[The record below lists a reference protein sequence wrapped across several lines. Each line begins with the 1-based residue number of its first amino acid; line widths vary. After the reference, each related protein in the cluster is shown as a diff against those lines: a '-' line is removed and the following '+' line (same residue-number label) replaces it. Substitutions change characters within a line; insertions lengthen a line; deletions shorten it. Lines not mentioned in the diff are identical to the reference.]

1 MKKTRPRRD
10 AVATAPLDW
19 LATWAG
25 YFGYSPL
32 EKRRRPNPLTRGH
45 RGKPA
50 IGFQLLEPRFAL
62 TASPILLKDINPGA
76 GDSSPAALAAIGST
90 VYFIASDGTQGS
102 ELWKTDGTAVGTVLV
117 KDIYPGAL
125 GSSPGNLTAVGSA
138 LYFTANN
145 GTSGSE
151 LWKSDG
157 TAAGTV
163 LVKDIN
169 PGIADAAPGNL
180 TVLGSTLYFTANN
193 GTSGS
198 ELWKSD
204 GTATGTVLLKDI
216 NVGADSSKPR
226 HLTAAGSTLY
236 FIADEAGSGGEL
248 WKTDGTTNGT
258 SLLKAFGQYSSFNE
272 YHQAVLNDKI
282 DDLTAVGSTLY
293 FTADNGISGSEL
305 WKTGGTPAGTV
316 LVKDINPGTN
326 NSIAGNLTAVG
337 STLYLTA
344 SDGISGVELWKSD
357 GTAAGTLLVKD
368 INPGASDASP
378 SHLTAVGSTL
388 FFTAKDGTAGGE
400 LWKSDGTS
408 AGTTLVRT
416 FGTSWVYSGGV
427 YNYLVEQ
434 MNIGTLAAAGSS
446 LFFTATDSTSGWELW
461 SSDGS
466 AAGTALVKDINP
478 GTADSSPQ
486 NLTAAGQALFFTAT
500 NGTSGRELW
509 SLSTATQPAP
519 VVTIDTS
526 VKRLAPGDAT
536 TCTFTLSAPS
546 TTFTASDVYSVNG
559 TVSRFTAISSTVYT
573 CTFTAKA
580 DFTGTGYVVVYDN
593 TFTDAA
599 GNGNKSPTGSVVASV
614 AIDTTT
620 TTAQPTIT
628 IQSNKASLK
637 AGETA
642 VISYT
647 LSEPSGTFTA
657 SDLYA
662 VGGTLSGFRF
672 VSGTTFAADF
682 TPTPNSTGT
691 GYAIVYDNAFTDAAG
706 NGNGSATGAV
716 IATLVID
723 AVRPTITIQSNKAS
737 LKAGETAVISYTL
750 SEPSGTF
757 TVSDLYA
764 VGGTL
769 SGFRFVSGTTFA
781 ADFTPTPNSTGTGY
795 AVVYDNAFTDAA
807 GNGNG
812 SATGAVM
819 TSLAIDAVRPT
830 IAIQSNKAALKA
842 GETAVISYTLS
853 KPSGTFTASDLYAVG
868 GALSGFRFVSGT
880 TFAAD
885 FTPTPNSTGTG
896 YAIVYDNAFTD
907 AAGNGNTSSTGAVM
921 TSLAIDAVRP
931 TIAIQSNKA
940 SLKAGET
947 AVISYTLSEP
957 SGTFTASDLYA
968 VGGTLSRFRYVS
980 GTTFA
985 ADFTPTPDTTG
996 TGYAIVYDN
1005 AFTDAAGNG
1014 NTSSTGAV
1022 MTSLAIDA
1030 VRPTIAIQSNKA
1042 SLKAGETAVISYTLS
1057 EPSGTFTA
1065 SDLYAVGG
1073 TLSRFRYVSGTTF
1086 AADFTP
1092 TPDTTG
1098 TGYAIVYDNA
1108 FTDAAGNGNISA
1120 SGAVMTALVID
1131 AKAPTATLS
1140 LSKTS
1145 VKAGDTA
1152 TVTVQLSEPTA
1163 TFTLSDLKATGG
1175 TLSTLAYIGNNAF
1188 TAIFTPAANTTTTGS
1203 ISLYDDAF
1211 TDAAGNGNRGPGGVV
1226 TVPITID
1233 TVAPTATIQASTSLL
1248 KAGDT
1253 ATVTVTLSEPST
1265 TLTAADLYAV
1275 GGTLAAFTAVS
1286 STVYTATFTP
1296 TDKSMNTG
1304 YVVVYDGAF
1313 TDLAGNPNKSS
1324 GGYIGAT
1331 MQVDTI
1337 LPTVKL
1343 SADKKT
1349 LRQGEAVP
1357 ITITLSEPSTTFTA
1371 DDITLA
1377 WGGTLSGFTFSGGT
1391 TYRATLTPNP
1401 DIHVEYVTVADNSFT
1416 DAAGNG
1422 NQGSEELRFEIDSV
1436 PPSVSITGFERPL
1449 KPGESTTLEFRLS
1462 EASETFT
1469 ASDIYPTG
1477 GTVSNFQ
1484 AELSLS
1490 SDGNGNPIYVNG
1502 YRFTATFTATAA
1514 TETVGY
1520 VAVYDNTFTDAAGN
1534 GNKSDAGAVIYY
1546 VSITSGTRSFD
1557 PSGDEQ
1563 EVLEHI
1569 NRMRMNPQGE
1579 LAVLFTS
1586 LNPLVARDPDANNA
1600 VRQYNISSATLQSQ
1614 WAALTPAQPLA
1625 WNESLY
1631 KTALAHDQAMI
1642 KADAQE
1648 HVLPGE
1654 LSLGDRI
1661 SAAGYAF
1668 SSVGENIYAF
1678 AKNPFYAHSGL
1689 AIDWGNATPGH
1700 RTNMMKASFREVGV
1714 GIVPEY
1720 NSGTKVGPLVM
1731 TQDFGYRTDQTNSVL
1746 VGAIYADRNSN
1757 GRYDSGEGLGG
1768 VNVQIVGTGGT
1779 FTTSTMTAGGYQ
1791 MALPAGTYTVRA
1803 VGGGVLTPS
1812 YQANVVVGSSNVK
1825 VDFKV

>member
-1 MKKTRPRRD
+1 MATLVID
-10 AVATAPLDW
+10 AV
-19 LATWAG
+19 
-25 YFGYSPL
+25 
-32 EKRRRPNPLTRGH
+32 R
-45 RGKPA
+45 
-50 IGFQLLEPRFAL
+50 
-62 TASPILLKDINPGA
+62 
-76 GDSSPAALAAIGST
+76 
-90 VYFIASDGTQGS
+90 
-102 ELWKTDGTAVGTVLV
+102 
-117 KDIYPGAL
+117 
-125 GSSPGNLTAVGSA
+125 
-138 LYFTANN
+138 
-145 GTSGSE
+145 
-151 LWKSDG
+151 
-157 TAAGTV
+157 
-163 LVKDIN
+163 
-169 PGIADAAPGNL
+169 
-180 TVLGSTLYFTANN
+180 
-193 GTSGS
+193 
-198 ELWKSD
+198 
-204 GTATGTVLLKDI
+204 
-216 NVGADSSKPR
+216 
-226 HLTAAGSTLY
+226 
-236 FIADEAGSGGEL
+236 
-248 WKTDGTTNGT
+248 
-258 SLLKAFGQYSSFNE
+258 
-272 YHQAVLNDKI
+272 
-282 DDLTAVGSTLY
+282 
-293 FTADNGISGSEL
+293 
-305 WKTGGTPAGTV
+305 
-316 LVKDINPGTN
+316 
-326 NSIAGNLTAVG
+326 
-337 STLYLTA
+337 
-344 SDGISGVELWKSD
+344 
-357 GTAAGTLLVKD
+357 
-368 INPGASDASP
+368 
-378 SHLTAVGSTL
+378 
-388 FFTAKDGTAGGE
+388 
-400 LWKSDGTS
+400 
-408 AGTTLVRT
+408 
-416 FGTSWVYSGGV
+416 
-427 YNYLVEQ
+427 
-434 MNIGTLAAAGSS
+434 
-446 LFFTATDSTSGWELW
+446 
-461 SSDGS
+461 
-466 AAGTALVKDINP
+466 
-478 GTADSSPQ
+478 
-486 NLTAAGQALFFTAT
+486 
-500 NGTSGRELW
+500 
-509 SLSTATQPAP
+509 
-519 VVTIDTS
+519 
-526 VKRLAPGDAT
+526 
-536 TCTFTLSAPS
+536 
-546 TTFTASDVYSVNG
+546 
-559 TVSRFTAISSTVYT
+559 
-573 CTFTAKA
+573 
-580 DFTGTGYVVVYDN
+580 
-593 TFTDAA
+593 
-599 GNGNKSPTGSVVASV
+599 
-614 AIDTTT
+614 
-620 TTAQPTIT
+620 PTIA
-628 IQSNKASLK
+628 IQSNKAALK

-672 VSGTTFAADF
+672 
-682 TPTPNSTGT
+682 
-691 GYAIVYDNAFTDAAG
+691 
-706 NGNGSATGAV
+706 
-716 IATLVID
+716 
-723 AVRPTITIQSNKAS
+723 
-737 LKAGETAVISYTL
+737 
-750 SEPSGTF
+750 
-757 TVSDLYA
+757 
-764 VGGTL
+764 
-769 SGFRFVSGTTFA
+769 
-781 ADFTPTPNSTGTGY
+781 
-795 AVVYDNAFTDAA
+795 
-807 GNGNG
+807 
-812 SATGAVM
+812 
-819 TSLAIDAVRPT
+819 
-830 IAIQSNKAALKA
+830 
-842 GETAVISYTLS
+842 
-853 KPSGTFTASDLYAVG
+853 
-868 GALSGFRFVSGT
+868 
-880 TFAAD
+880 
-885 FTPTPNSTGTG
+885 
-896 YAIVYDNAFTD
+896 
-907 AAGNGNTSSTGAVM
+907 
-921 TSLAIDAVRP
+921 
-931 TIAIQSNKA
+931 
-940 SLKAGET
+940 
-947 AVISYTLSEP
+947 
-957 SGTFTASDLYA
+957 
-968 VGGTLSRFRYVS
+968 
-980 GTTFA
+980 
-985 ADFTPTPDTTG
+985 
-996 TGYAIVYDN
+996 
-1005 AFTDAAGNG
+1005 
-1014 NTSSTGAV
+1014 
-1022 MTSLAIDA
+1022 
-1030 VRPTIAIQSNKA
+1030 
-1042 SLKAGETAVISYTLS
+1042 
-1057 EPSGTFTA
+1057 
-1065 SDLYAVGG
+1065 
-1073 TLSRFRYVSGTTF
+1073 VSGTTF

-1343 SADKKT
+1343 SADKTT

-1357 ITITLSEPSTTFTA
+1357 ITITLSEPSTTFTV